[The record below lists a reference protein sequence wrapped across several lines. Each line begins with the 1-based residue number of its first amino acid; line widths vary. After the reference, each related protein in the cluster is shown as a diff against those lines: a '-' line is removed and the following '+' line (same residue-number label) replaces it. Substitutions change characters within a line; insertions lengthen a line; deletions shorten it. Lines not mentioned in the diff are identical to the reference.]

1 MSNSLHHRP
10 QTTNGSA
17 GARPIVPVD
26 SFDYK
31 GKRPP
36 FTQEMLFARFKYHA
50 WSVLIHVVFAA
61 VYIAIIAEGF
71 RILIP
76 TLAQRLYKLPGL
88 GFLKDYEATYK
99 LDVAICMALF
109 MMLAVLYLWHRLVE
123 KWLGTTDSLY
133 TPHYDD
139 EGWSHRHH
147 MMLLW
152 TLGTVVL
159 GCDTYLFYT
168 SIVSLTWGDSE
179 FSFTSFIATLAYLA
193 ILVFVSYI
201 SVILRKD
208 AFPKEKSN
216 VYP

>member
-1 MSNSLHHRP
+1 MSSSVHHRP
-10 QTTNGSA
+10 QAHNVSPEMRQPFPTEKFE
-17 GARPIVPVD
+17 RPR
-26 SFDYK
+26 
-31 GKRPP
+31 KRPP
-36 FTQEMLFARFKYHA
+36 ITQKMLVARFKYHV

-76 TLAQRLYKLPGL
+76 TMAQRLYKLPGL
-88 GFLKDYEATYK
+88 GILKEYEATYK
-99 LDVAICMALF
+99 LDVAICMSIF

-133 TPHYDD
+133 TPHCDD

-152 TLGTVVL
+152 SLGAVVL

-179 FSFTSFIATLAYLA
+179 FSFTSFVATLAYLA

-208 AFPKEKSN
+208 AYPKEKSN
-216 VYP
+216 VYQ